1 MRDKLMFTLMEELTD
16 AVAGKLEETYGQFI
30 EEYGRS
36 KVCADVKN
44 TIEIGLENFKRF
56 SSV

>member
-1 MRDKLMFTLMEELTD
+1 MEEMTD
-16 AVAGKLEETYGQFI
+16 TVEGRLEDVYGQFI